1 MKRYLLLACTFA
13 VCAASAVPA
22 GAQTRMDTPPAAI
35 PASLQPAVSSE
46 ARVADQGW
54 ESGRS
59 RVRAGRVVGGVLIG
73 AGAGAVAGGLLGRF
87 AVSDDDECDNDDCLL
102 DFSADDRTAMGAVAG
117 AGVGAIIGG
126 IVAIA
131 TSGKSSR
138 APVAVSRAP
147 AGGTAVSMQLTF

>member
-1 MKRYLLLACTFA
+1 MKRYLLSACAFA

-22 GAQTRMDTPPAAI
+22 GAQTRMDTPPAVI
-35 PASLQPAVSSE
+35 SASLQPAVSSG
-46 ARVADQGW
+46 ARATDAAW

-87 AVSDDDECDNDDCLL
+87 AVTDDDEDCQDCLL
-102 DFSADDRTAMGAVAG
+102 DFNADDRMAMGAVAG
-117 AGVGAIIGG
+117 AGVGAVIGG

-131 TSGKSSR
+131 TGGKSSR

-147 AGGTAVSMQLTF
+147 AGGTAVSMRLTF